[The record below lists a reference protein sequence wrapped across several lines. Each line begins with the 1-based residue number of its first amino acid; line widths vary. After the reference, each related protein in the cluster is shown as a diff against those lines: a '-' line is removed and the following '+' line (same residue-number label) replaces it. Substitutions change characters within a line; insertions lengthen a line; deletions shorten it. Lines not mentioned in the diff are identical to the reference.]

1 MAKVLVAS
9 LIELASMKGGDKE
22 LYIVS
27 FATDKRKIDNPIDNA
42 NLPSALDKL
51 IPKLATANILKRV
64 TLYVSPIFER
74 AKKNENLPIFGDGL
88 TLYEAD
94 PNGFFEISLAVMESD
109 SGHAN
114 LEKSISGKLDT
125 KEVND
130 LVGKLPAVGTIP
142 TSALTGLATK
152 VAGFIINA
160 TGNDDVL
167 ISSVTYS
174 GRKPNYG
181 INPPDTSFTVINF
194 QNSLVRGKIKF
205 QLIDEDE

>member
-9 LIELASMKGGDKE
+9 IIELASMKGGDKE

-27 FATDKRKIDNPIDNA
+27 FATDKRKIENAIDNA

-51 IPKLATANILKRV
+51 VPKLATTNILKRV

-74 AKKNENLPIFGDGL
+74 ARKNENLPIFGDGL

-94 PNGFFEISLAVMESD
+94 PNGFFEISIAVMESD

-114 LEKSISGKLDT
+114 LEKSLSTKLDT

-130 LVGKLPAVGTIP
+130 LVGKLPSVGTIP

-167 ISSVTYS
+167 MSGITFS

-181 INPPDTSFTVINF
+181 INPPESENLVINF
-194 QNSLVRGKIKF
+194 QNSLIRGKLKI